1 VGSGVAAHSATA
13 GKEAISLRR
22 GTKSWASFAE
32 SFSEG
37 FIRFD
42 ANSVAILIVPEQRV
56 LKLRSQLNAIFR
68 LVTNSDNYSIFHVYV
83 LH

>member
-1 VGSGVAAHSATA
+1 VEDVTCSEEVRRCSSVGSGVAGDSATA

-22 GTKSWASFAE
+22 GTKSGASSAE

-42 ANSVAILIVPEQRV
+42 ANSLAI
-56 LKLRSQLNAIFR
+56 
-68 LVTNSDNYSIFHVYV
+68 
-83 LH
+83 